1 MYLGA
6 SPGDEPGRKVP
17 LCTFLVRSI
26 MCAYAGTYVCATVC
40 TSPRNVSRQVIPN
53 RQASPLASRNVP
65 VCRHFGIQRNMGSGS
80 LLSPTEKR
88 ALDPLQRKGRMGSGS
103 LPVPT
108 EKGGVFSRER
118 APLGVRGCNLAT
130 TKRDRD
136 HRRAC
141 RALVLLTILGASL
154 RERRTCRG
162 RWRPSW
168 NLTTSPSST
177 ANNRRPGT
185 CWTGL

>member
-1 MYLGA
+1 MYLGTDAGMYLGA

-40 TSPRNVSRQVIPN
+40 TSPRDVSRQVIPN

-88 ALDPLQRKGRMGSGS
+88 ALDPLQRKRQERAGAI
-103 LPVPT
+103 PAPT

-118 APLGVRGCNLAT
+118 APYGVRGCNLAA
-130 TKRDRD
+130 TKRRVPLP
-136 HRRAC
+136 C
-141 RALVLLTILGASL
+141 RAAHHPRGIPARAS
-154 RERRTCRG
+154 
-162 RWRPSW
+162 
-168 NLTTSPSST
+168 NLSRMASASRCISPASSIHE
-177 ANNRRPGT
+177 
-185 CWTGL
+185 